1 MGRSNRRDK
10 FREGGIENETGRKK
24 KRGSGRGGGA
34 QKGREI
40 E

>member
-10 FREGGIENETGRKK
+10 FREEGVENETGRKK
-24 KRGSGRGGGA
+24 KRGKGGGGG
-34 QKGREI
+34 QKGRDI